1 MKQNLWIL
9 LLATMPVP
17 MGCANRPE
25 RVPPVDTAA
34 DRGAYELYDIT
45 RDHGILVHRL
55 DPGERI
61 AVQYLGHRPIAATIA
76 RTAQTTERGVNAP
89 ATIARVP
96 LDPDGQYA
104 WRRVEP
110 TAGEVR

>member
-9 LLATMPVP
+9 LLAVFAGPIACTHR
-17 MGCANRPE
+17 AAS
-25 RVPPVDTAA
+25 VPPVDAAA

-61 AVQYLGHRPIAATIA
+61 DVQYLGHRPIAATIELTCA
-76 RTAQTTERGVNAP
+76 VSRTALR
-89 ATIARVP
+89 
-96 LDPDGQYA
+96 
-104 WRRVEP
+104 
-110 TAGEVR
+110 